1 MNMNYIPQSRRQ
13 SLPISVKTF
22 KVAILS
28 SIIVLAAIILYYFN
42 PAGSQLYPSSPF
54 RALTGLY
61 CPGCGSLR
69 AIHQLLHGHFLAA
82 LDLNPLMVLATPYL
96 IYSFISYT
104 SPVILGQK
112 IPQVYVKPAL
122 IWLFL
127 KVVFAYWVLRNIPL
141 PPFNWLAP

>member
-1 MNMNYIPQSRRQ
+1 MITAQFRRKH
-13 SLPISVKTF
+13 SPISIKTF
-22 KVAILS
+22 KVVSLTS
-28 SIIVLAAIILYYFN
+28 LIILAAIILYYFN
-42 PAGSQLYPSSPF
+42 PAGSQLYPPSPF

-69 AIHQLLHGHFLAA
+69 AIHQLLHGHLLAA
-82 LDLNPLMVLATPYL
+82 IDLNPLMVLAAPYL

-104 SPVILGQK
+104 SPVILERK

-127 KVVFAYWVLRNIPL
+127 KVVLAYWVLRNIPL
-141 PPFNWLAP
+141 PPFNLLAP

>member
-1 MNMNYIPQSRRQ
+1 MSFTSRSRRQ
-13 SLPISVKTF
+13 SSPISVKTF
-22 KVAILS
+22 KVITLTSFIIL
-28 SIIVLAAIILYYFN
+28 AGMILYYLN
-42 PAGSQLYPSSPF
+42 PAISQLYPPSPF
-54 RALTGLY
+54 RAITGLY

-112 IPQVYVKPAL
+112 IPQFYIKPAW

-127 KVVFAYWVLRNIPL
+127 KIVLAYWVLRNIPFA
-141 PPFNWLAP
+141 PFNWLAP

>member
-1 MNMNYIPQSRRQ
+1 MSFTTQYRRK
-13 SLPISVKTF
+13 SSPISVKTF
-22 KVAILS
+22 KVVSLTS
-28 SIIVLAAIILYYFN
+28 FIVLAAIILYYFN
-42 PAGSQLYPSSPF
+42 PAGSQLYPPSPF

-69 AIHQLLHGHFLAA
+69 ALHQLLHGHLLAA
-82 LDLNPLMVLATPYL
+82 LDLNPLMVLAAPYL

-112 IPQVYVKPAL
+112 IPQVYVKTSW

-127 KVVFAYWVLRNIPL
+127 KVVLVYWVLRNIPF

>member
-127 KVVFAYWVLRNIPL
+127 KVVLAYWVLRNIPL

>member
-1 MNMNYIPQSRRQ
+1 MSFTSHSRRQ
-13 SLPISVKTF
+13 SSPISVKTF
-22 KVAILS
+22 KVITLTS
-28 SIIVLAAIILYYFN
+28 FIVFAGIILYYLN
-42 PAGSQLYPSSPF
+42 PAASQLYPPSPF
-54 RALTGLY
+54 RAITGLY

-112 IPQVYVKPAL
+112 IPQVYIKPAW
-122 IWLFL
+122 IWWFL
-127 KVVFAYWVLRNIPL
+127 KIVLVYWVLRNIPVA
-141 PPFNWLAP
+141 PFNWLAP